1 MKAAASIGMLHKYC
15 SWNDAS
21 GVRELLKSRANDI
34 DLIDDSNGGV
44 FTLLISRNYTSIL
57 RILIE
62 FYEKRKL
69 QGDPKST
76 DYRIAYKNLQDTIEA
91 ALMVSSK
98 PSEEV
103 NEIIAQYLPTE
114 SVYSESMEQ
123 TEHDSTNTENDL
135 SGFHSGESLGTTVNE
150 EDNVKSNVLG
160 DYENYPDRISTIEHK
175 QYDNENT
182 SFSLTPS
189 NLSMLGYE
197 PMMTRGAGELIVTSL
212 PIEPIEPLVVSGIE
226 CLYLPEYRVSNYT
239 KCLSD
244 NNYKYWLLNILSE
257 KALHDRDLSLCR
269 ESINEA
275 MRLVCQNPSEAN
287 PEYKARVLYNYIK
300 FTHEPLSSVV
310 NAMSNKEFLYNK
322 LIPQIK
328 RMSEDEGES
337 DISCQFSKLD
347 ISDTKHFVVP
357 NDHIKNIISS
367 EEKGYIEHKL
377 EACKDSST
385 FLSDNN
391 HGLIDATTDL
401 LGDGGVF

>member
-44 FTLLISRNYTSIL
+44 FTLLISCNYTSIL

-150 EDNVKSNVLG
+150 EDNVKSNVL
-160 DYENYPDRISTIEHK
+160 DNYENYPDRISTIEHK

-189 NLSMLGYE
+189 NLRMLGYE
-197 PMMTRGAGELIVTSL
+197 PMMTRA
-212 PIEPIEPLVVSGIE
+212 
-226 CLYLPEYRVSNYT
+226 
-239 KCLSD
+239 
-244 NNYKYWLLNILSE
+244 
-257 KALHDRDLSLCR
+257 DR
-269 ESINEA
+269 
-275 MRLVCQNPSEAN
+275 
-287 PEYKARVLYNYIK
+287 K
-300 FTHEPLSSVV
+300 SVV
-310 NAMSNKEFLYNK
+310 
-322 LIPQIK
+322 
-328 RMSEDEGES
+328 
-337 DISCQFSKLD
+337 
-347 ISDTKHFVVP
+347 
-357 NDHIKNIISS
+357 
-367 EEKGYIEHKL
+367 
-377 EACKDSST
+377 
-385 FLSDNN
+385 
-391 HGLIDATTDL
+391 
-401 LGDGGVF
+401 